1 MLASLAG
8 EWSRCLDLYAGTGA
22 LGIEALSRDAQ
33 WTDFVDQEPRCCA
46 IIKQNLEK
54 VGLNHKA
61 HVYCCSVSK
70 ALTFLE
76 GKYDIIFIDPP
87 YADSKLE
94 NVIQQVDSQALLN
107 KGSLVV
113 IPHSSRITLSEKYGE
128 LRLIKQKKHG
138 DTCISIYFREVHD

>member
-1 MLASLAG
+1 MLASITG
-8 EWSRCLDLYAGTGA
+8 EWARCLDLYAGSGA

-33 WTDFVDQEPRCCA
+33 WVDYVDQEPRCCA

-54 VGLNHKA
+54 VGLSHKA

-94 NVIQQVDSQALLN
+94 NLLQQVDSQTLLN

-113 IPHSSRITLSEKYGE
+113 IPHSSRITLAEKYGE
-128 LRLIKQKKHG
+128 LHLIKRKQHG
-138 DTCISIYFREVHD
+138 DTCISIFYREVDE